1 MDTYHEEVTKS
12 RVSTRSGRP
21 PGSSGSGIVNSM
33 ERGVGSV
40 RKRFSM
46 LKLGKKQSRSSVKDG
61 GSDRGSDR
69 GHGHAGWGGDPR
81 RSEVSSVAEE

>member
-1 MDTYHEEVTKS
+1 MESCPEEMTKS
-12 RVSTRSGRP
+12 RVSTSSGRP

-61 GSDRGSDR
+61 ASDRGSDK